1 MYYYIIIEKFWFFSC
16 ASMNVTGSHCN
27 FIIEEKIWPKL
38 FLLRLHMKMWCWKM
52 FKSGIC
58 LKNFIK
64 PFNHSFNGLWILQ
77 KIPTGMWIM
86 ICTHIFKS
94 SRIIIYS
101 NFKEKSS
108 SETLQILPLFSK
120 NKIMALAFRS
130 VATGSEFP
138 VPGRFRVLQSRVL
151 AGYGYTLKFE
161 TRVPG
166 TLRVIGG

>member
-1 MYYYIIIEKFWFFSC
+1 MLNVLLHNHRKILVFQLRINERTGSHSSFIIEK
-16 ASMNVTGSHCN
+16 
-27 FIIEEKIWPKL
+27 KIWLNL
-38 FLLRLHMKMWCWKM
+38 FLLLRHMKMWCWKM

-64 PFNHSFNGLWILQ
+64 PFNHSFNGLWILP

-86 ICTHIFKS
+86 ICTPIYKS

-120 NKIMALAFRS
+120 NKKYGF
-130 VATGSEFP
+130 GSIFK
-138 VPGRFRVLQSRVL
+138 VFFLQNLFSIHWSHL
-151 AGYGYTLKFE
+151 WFNLCWWMW
-161 TRVPG
+161 
-166 TLRVIGG
+166 